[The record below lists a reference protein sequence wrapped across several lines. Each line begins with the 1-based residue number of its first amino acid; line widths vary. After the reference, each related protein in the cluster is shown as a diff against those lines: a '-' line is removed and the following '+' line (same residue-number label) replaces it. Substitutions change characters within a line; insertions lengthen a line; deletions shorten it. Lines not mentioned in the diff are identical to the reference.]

1 MEEKNG
7 KNKKALIFMTVFG
20 LGLLAALAFYFFHSA
35 GHVTTDD
42 AYVDGR
48 VHVVAP
54 RVGGM
59 VVKIYAE
66 DNQLVKSGDLLVE
79 IDPKDYELHVKEAQ
93 AALESEKARLLDAQ
107 AGVRAA
113 QANVALQDAVSNQ
126 AKLDNDRAQKLFKE
140 GVVSKEKQEKALTA
154 LDLAQAQSNAAKEGL
169 EKAQSYTQLEAAQ
182 LKQREA
188 TLNIADLNLSY
199 TKITAP
205 CDGYVTKKNVELGN
219 QAQPMQPLLAVVAL
233 GDVWVTAN
241 FKETQLKNVKAGQR
255 VHIKIDTFPNRVF
268 YGKVQSI
275 MAGTGAVFSLFPP
288 ENALGNYVKVVQRIP
303 VKIVFDSASDA
314 QHLLRVGMS
323 CIPTIITRDE

>member
-1 MEEKNG
+1 
-7 KNKKALIFMTVFG
+7 MTVFG
-20 LGLLAALAFYFFHSA
+20 VVLVGLLVFYFFHVA

-48 VHVVAP
+48 VHIVAP
-54 RVGGM
+54 RVAGM

-66 DNQLVKSGDLLVE
+66 DNQLVKAGDLLVE
-79 IDPKDYELHVKEAQ
+79 IDPNDYELRVKESQ
-93 AALESEKARLLDAQ
+93 AALESEKAKLLDAQ

-113 QANVALQDAVSNQ
+113 QANVELQNAVLNQ

-154 LDLAQAQSNAAKEGL
+154 LDLAQAQGNAAKEGL

-241 FKETQLKNVKAGQR
+241 FKETQLKNVKPGQR

-303 VKIVFDSASDA
+303 VKIVFDSVSDA

>member
-1 MEEKNG
+1 M
-7 KNKKALIFMTVFG
+7 FMIIFG
-20 LGLLAALAFYFFHSA
+20 LILAGALVFYFFHASM
-35 GHVTTDD
+35 HVTTDD

-48 VHVVAP
+48 VHIVTP
-54 RVGGM
+54 RVGGT
-59 VVKIYAE
+59 VLKIYVE
-66 DNQLVKSGDLLVE
+66 DNQLVKAGDLLVE
-79 IDPKDYELHVKEAQ
+79 IDPQDYELRVKEAQ
-93 AALESEKARLLDAQ
+93 AVLESEKAKLLDAQ

-113 QANVALQDAVSNQ
+113 QANVELQDAVLNQ

-140 GVVSKEKQEKALTA
+140 GVFSKEKEEKALTA
-154 LDLAQAQSNAAKEGL
+154 LDLAQAQNNAAKEGL
-169 EKAQSYTQLEAAQ
+169 EKAQSFTQLEGAQ

-219 QAQPMQPLLAVVAL
+219 QASPLQPLMAVVAL

-241 FKETQLKNVKAGQR
+241 FKETQLKNVRAGQR

-288 ENALGNYVKVVQRIP
+288 ENALGNYVKVVQRVP
-303 VKIVFDSASDA
+303 VKIIFDSTGDA

-323 CIPTIITRDE
+323 CIPTIITSDE